1 MAPLKK
7 FNVLTFSN
15 SKIRE
20 YDVLP
25 YFRDS
30 WKEKYNKE
38 EKEKIKAAKYKA
50 KRMQLFKEWV
60 IGRSKYMF
68 WARCEWEMLI
78 GSWPYGS
85 KRINDQMKEF
95 MSEGRNLDDYNDS
108 IVLDNI
114 ITTDMEKIDVHRQ
127 IEMNIGIIVDI
138 LYQEFGLD
146 KTSKAKEIDLCKT
159 HLSLG

>member
-1 MAPLKK
+1 MVQLKK

-15 SKIRE
+15 GKIRE
-20 YDVLP
+20 YDILP

-38 EKEKIKAAKYKA
+38 EKEKIKATKYQA
-50 KRMQLFKEWV
+50 KRKELFKQWV
-60 IGRSKYMF
+60 RGRSCYMF

-85 KRINDQMKEF
+85 KNINDRMKVF
-95 MSEGRNLDDYNDS
+95 MSEERDLDKYNDC
-108 IVLDNI
+108 IDFDNI
-114 ITTDMEKIDVHRQ
+114 ITSDMEKIDVHRQ

-138 LYQEFGLD
+138 LYQEFKLD
-146 KTSKAKEIDLCKT
+146 K
-159 HLSLG
+159 

>member
-1 MAPLKK
+1 MKSLKK

-15 SKIRE
+15 GKICK
-20 YDVLP
+20 YDILP

-38 EKEKIKAAKYKA
+38 EKEKIKAAKYKS
-50 KRMQLFKEWV
+50 KRMQLFTEWV
-60 IGRSKYMF
+60 RGRSLYMF
-68 WARCEWEMLI
+68 WSRCEWEMLI

-95 MSEGRNLDDYNDS
+95 MSESRNLDNCHDS

-114 ITTDMEKIDVHRQ
+114 ITSDMEKIDVHRQ
-127 IEMNIGIIVDI
+127 IEMNISIIVDI

-146 KTSKAKEIDLCKT
+146 KTPKVEVK
-159 HLSLG
+159 

>member
-1 MAPLKK
+1 MESLKK

-15 SKIRE
+15 GKIRT

-38 EKEKIKAAKYKA
+38 EKEKIKTAKYKT

-85 KRINDQMKEF
+85 KNIDDQMKVF
-95 MSEGRNLDDYNDS
+95 MSKERDLDRYNDR
-108 IVLDNI
+108 IDFDNI
-114 ITTDMEKIDVHRQ
+114 ITSDMEKIDVHRQ
-127 IEMNIGIIVDI
+127 IEMNIDITVDI
-138 LYQEFGLD
+138 LYKEFKLD
-146 KTSKAKEIDLCKT
+146 KKYEDSSNI
-159 HLSLG
+159 

>member
-1 MAPLKK
+1 MKQLKK

-15 SKIRE
+15 GKICK

-38 EKEKIKAAKYKA
+38 EKNKIKAAKYKA

-60 IGRSKYMF
+60 RGRSLYMF

-85 KRINDQMKEF
+85 KRINDQMREF
-95 MSEGRNLDDYNDS
+95 MSENRNLDNYNDS

-114 ITTDMEKIDVHRQ
+114 ITYDMEKIDVHEQ
-127 IEMNIGIIVDI
+127 IMMNIDTIVNI
-138 LYQEFGLD
+138 LYQEFELD
-146 KTSKAKEIDLCKT
+146 KTLKAKEIDLCKT
-159 HLSLG
+159 QS

>member
-1 MAPLKK
+1 MKSLKK

-15 SKIRE
+15 GKIRV

-38 EKEKIKAAKYKA
+38 EKEKIKAAKYKT

-60 IGRSKYMF
+60 IGRSMYMF
-68 WARCEWEMLI
+68 WSRCEWEMLI

-95 MSEGRNLDDYNDS
+95 MSEDRNLDDYHDS

-114 ITTDMEKIDVHRQ
+114 ITADMEKIDVHKQ
-127 IEMNIGIIVDI
+127 IEMNIDTIVNI
-138 LYQEFGLD
+138 LYQELKLD
-146 KTSKAKEIDLCKT
+146 KYDLGK
-159 HLSLG
+159 